1 MFDELQRHFSR
12 LVFFDLDYSK
22 ETPDDSLSK
31 FNKDEAKFT
40 FDLIH
45 CLLPLC
51 NIKSLSVLINKIG
64 VITPYK
70 GQLRFLNRELQKQSN

>member
-12 LVFFDLDYSK
+12 LVFFDLVYSK

-40 FDLIH
+40 FDLIYS
-45 CLLPLC
+45 LLPLC
-51 NIKSLSVLINKIG
+51 NIKSLSVLKNKIG

-70 GQLRFLNRELQKQSN
+70 GQLRFLTRELQK